1 MPPKSKITLSDS
13 QKYEFCLFANSNK
26 MTRKEYVDWI
36 EQKWGIKVVET
47 TITRILQ
54 KKEEILNTEITN
66 PDTKR
71 HKNLTVPEL
80 ELALK
85 EFILIYQNRVILS
98 DAILIEKAKEI
109 ANGLG
114 VPEGT
119 LAFSSGWLHRFKK
132 RNGIQVQK
140 LQGEAS
146 SADLNAITEALPLL
160 KNMCSNYP
168 PERIYNMDETGLFY
182 RLEPDRT
189 LATQRLSGRKKDKE
203 RLSIALCANSD
214 GSHKLDPLI
223 IGKFKKPRCFINV
236 NLNNLSMTYR
246 NNTKAWMLST
256 VFQDWLQGFNKE
268 VASKYG
274 DQHVLLLLDNCPSHK
289 IDGLV
294 LSNVDVHFLP
304 PNTTSKIQPM
314 DAGIIM
320 SFKRHYCHLHIN
332 WILKQV
338 EAGNDI
344 KNLKMDVLQ
353 AIKFIIESWKEVS
366 PQTLYNCW
374 HHTKILPD
382 RINVNLSNFSDDIN
396 DPTTNQLS
404 QAVTALNLNDAM
416 PIQEYLNNPEEKSVY
431 EVPDDDNIIE
441 ALVEM
446 YKQQPEID
454 TNDFEED
461 DSVEQVLISTSEA
474 SKSLEIVRT
483 FLLQQENSSQQI
495 KMVNSLDRYISL
507 KTIKTMRQST
517 MESYLNQ

>member
-1 MPPKSKITLSDS
+1 
-13 QKYEFCLFANSNK
+13 
-26 MTRKEYVDWI
+26 
-36 EQKWGIKVVET
+36 
-47 TITRILQ
+47 
-54 KKEEILNTEITN
+54 
-66 PDTKR
+66 
-71 HKNLTVPEL
+71 
-80 ELALK
+80 
-85 EFILIYQNRVILS
+85 
-98 DAILIEKAKEI
+98 
-109 ANGLG
+109 
-114 VPEGT
+114 
-119 LAFSSGWLHRFKK
+119 
-132 RNGIQVQK
+132 
-140 LQGEAS
+140 
-146 SADLNAITEALPLL
+146 
-160 KNMCSNYP
+160 
-168 PERIYNMDETGLFY
+168 
-182 RLEPDRT
+182 
-189 LATQRLSGRKKDKE
+189 
-203 RLSIALCANSD
+203 
-214 GSHKLDPLI
+214 
-223 IGKFKKPRCFINV
+223 
-236 NLNNLSMTYR
+236 
-246 NNTKAWMLST
+246 
-256 VFQDWLQGFNKE
+256 
-268 VASKYG
+268 
-274 DQHVLLLLDNCPSHK
+274 
-289 IDGLV
+289 
-294 LSNVDVHFLP
+294 
-304 PNTTSKIQPM
+304 M

-366 PQTLYNCW
+366 PQTIYNCW

-404 QAVTALNLNDAM
+404 QAVAALNLNDAM
-416 PIQEYLNNPEEKSVY
+416 SIQEYLNNPEEKSVY
-431 EVPDDDNIIE
+431 KVPDDDNIIE